1 MNELYLMQH
10 ISYQL
15 HTIVRKFST
24 EGILLH
30 RYCARVNF
38 EDEPVGSQI
47 AHFLVHTHKEQHLP
61 IFLSVNQE
69 YAYALVPVEHADFI
83 VGPFRFSSDVYL
95 KYQTQVTTMGNEWLK
110 SVPVCTLNQLTQEI
124 LLLYNL
130 YHQKTIDQS
139 SLLLYNCI
147 EDNID
152 ASLRKQYSN
161 LIFENQE
168 EGITHNSYDQEIRE
182 FTSIERGD
190 LEGLRKSHAED
201 YTGQIGTLAKTPLRH
216 HKNLGIVLVTLA
228 SRAAIRGG
236 LLPEIAFSLSDAYI
250 QKLDGCHDIPTA
262 IHLMRGAEFHY
273 AQLVKELND
282 QKEGFKNKD
291 VNYHIEK
298 CKDYIF
304 SHLHEKIQV
313 QDIAE
318 ELGLNANYLSGLFPK
333 CENISLTDFILREK
347 INLAQNLLIYS
358 RYTYSEIATYL
369 GFSSQSHL
377 GKQFKKITGLT
388 LRQYREHYGVKE
400 FLK

>member
-24 EGILLH
+24 SGILLH
-30 RYCARVNF
+30 RYCARFNF

-47 AHFLVHTHKEQHLP
+47 ADFLIHMDKELP

-69 YAYALVPVEHADFI
+69 YVYALVPVEDADFL
-83 VGPFRFSSDVYL
+83 VGPFRFSSYIHL
-95 KYQTQVTTMGNEWLK
+95 KYQSNADAMGEEWLK
-110 SVPVCTLNQLTQEI
+110 TVPVCEMNLVVSEI

-130 YHQKTIDQS
+130 YHQQIINQNQ
-139 SLLLYNCI
+139 LLLHNCI
-147 EDNID
+147 NEETETE
-152 ASLRKQYSN
+152 LQKHYSD
-161 LIFENQE
+161 LIFKNQE
-168 EGITHNSYDQEIRE
+168 EGITHNPYDQEIRE

-190 LEGLRKSHAED
+190 IEGLKKSHAED
-201 YTGQIGTLAKTPLRH
+201 YTGQLGTLSKNPLRQY
-216 HKNLGIVLVTLA
+216 KNLGIVVITLA

-236 LLPEIAFSLSDAYI
+236 LLPEISFSLSDSYI
-250 QKLDGCHDIPTA
+250 QKIEDCKDLPTA
-262 IHLMRGAEFHY
+262 VHLMHGAEFHY
-273 AQLVKELND
+273 AQLVKDLND
-282 QKEGFKNKD
+282 QKEGRTANEE
-291 VNYHIEK
+291 NYHIKK

-313 QDIAE
+313 QDIAK
-318 ELGLNANYLSGLFPK
+318 ELGLNANYLSALFPK
-333 CENISLTDFILREK
+333 CEKISLTDFILKEK
-347 INLAQNLLIYS
+347 IKLAQNLLIYS

-377 GKQFKKITGLT
+377 GKQFKKSTGMT
-388 LRQYREHYGVKE
+388 LRQYRERYGVKE

>member
-15 HTIVRKFST
+15 HTIVRKFSLN
-24 EGILLH
+24 GILLH
-30 RYCARVNF
+30 SYCARVDF
-38 EDEPVGSQI
+38 QDEPVGSQI
-47 AHFLVHTHKEQHLP
+47 ADFLVHMDKEQKLP
-61 IFLSVNQE
+61 IFLSINQE
-69 YAYALVPVEHADFI
+69 YAYALVPVEDADFV
-83 VGPFRFSSDVYL
+83 VGPFRFSSYVHL
-95 KYQTQVTTMGNEWLK
+95 KYQSNADAMGEEWLK
-110 SVPVCTLNQLTQEI
+110 TVPVCEMNHVVSEI
-124 LLLYNL
+124 LLIYNL
-130 YHQKTIDQS
+130 YHQQIINHNQ
-139 SLLLYNCI
+139 LLLHNCI
-147 EDNID
+147 NEEME
-152 ASLRKQYSN
+152 AELQKHYSD

-168 EGITHNSYDQEIRE
+168 EGITHNPYDQEIRE

-190 LEGLRKSHAED
+190 IEGLKKSHAED
-201 YTGQIGTLAKTPLRH
+201 YTGQLGTLSKDPLRQY
-216 HKNLGIVLVTLA
+216 KNLGIVIITLA

-250 QKLDGCHDIPTA
+250 QRIEEYHDIPSA
-262 IHLMRGAEFHY
+262 LHLARKAEFHY
-273 AQLVKELND
+273 TQLVKELKE
-282 QKEGFKNKD
+282 QKEGSKNKD

-318 ELGLNANYLSGLFPK
+318 ELGLNANYLSGLFQK
-333 CENISLTDFILREK
+333 CENSSLTNFILKEK
-347 INLAQNLLIYS
+347 VNLTQNLLIYS

-377 GKQFKKITGLT
+377 GKQFKKITGMT
-388 LRQYREHYGVKE
+388 LRQYRELYGVKE

>member
-30 RYCARVNF
+30 RYCARFNF

-47 AHFLVHTHKEQHLP
+47 ADFLVHMDKEQHLP

-69 YAYALVPVEHADFI
+69 YAYALVPAEDADFI
-83 VGPFRFSSDVYL
+83 IGPFRFSSYVHL
-95 KYQTQVTTMGNEWLK
+95 KYQSNADTLGEEWLK
-110 SVPVCTLNQLTQEI
+110 TVPVCEMNLIVSEI
-124 LLLYNL
+124 LLIYNL
-130 YHQKTIDQS
+130 HHQQIINQNQ
-139 SLLLYNCI
+139 LLLHNCI
-147 EDNID
+147 NEETE
-152 ASLRKQYSN
+152 AELQKHYSD
-161 LIFENQE
+161 LLFENHE
-168 EGITHNSYDQEIRE
+168 EGITHNPYDQELRE
-182 FTSIERGD
+182 FTSIEQGN
-190 LEGLRKSHAED
+190 LENLKKSHEED

-216 HKNLGIVLVTLA
+216 HKNLGIVIVTLA

-236 LLPEIAFSLSDAYI
+236 LLPEIAFSLSDSYI
-250 QKLDGCHDIPTA
+250 QKLEECHDIPAA

-273 AQLVKELND
+273 AQLVKELRE
-282 QKEGFKNKD
+282 QKEGSKNKD

-313 QDIAE
+313 QDIAL
-318 ELGLNANYLSGLFPK
+318 ELGLNANYLSALFPK
-333 CENISLTDFILREK
+333 CEKISLTDFILKEK
-347 INLAQNLLIYS
+347 IKLVQNLLIYS

-377 GKQFKKITGLT
+377 GKQFKKSTGIT
-388 LRQYREHYGVKE
+388 LRQYRERYGVKE